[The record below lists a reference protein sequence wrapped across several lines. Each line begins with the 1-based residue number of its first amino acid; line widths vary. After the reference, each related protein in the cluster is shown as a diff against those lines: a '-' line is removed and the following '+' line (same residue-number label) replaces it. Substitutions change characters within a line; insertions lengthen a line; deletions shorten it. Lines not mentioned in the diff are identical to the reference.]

1 MCVFLRAAAWL
12 VNFPS
17 VAHGRLSI
25 RGRSSVTPCLEK
37 TRTSQHPMSTSRVGP
52 ASAMGSGRVGCSSY
66 PSVQFSDHAIIYFVF
81 LFVLVTSRRCPRTI
95 TYTQTFCHGS
105 PVGDTTSLRLGH
117 NFVRSSSCVAFPRV
131 IVVHPSAELVCDQ
144 RPEPHASYCEAVFGQ
159 FGCSELIF
167 LLLLI

>member
-66 PSVQFSDHAIIYFVF
+66 PSAQFSDHAIIYFVF

-105 PVGDTTSLRLGH
+105 PVGDTTSLRLWLILS
-117 NFVRSSSCVAFPRV
+117 VRLPASLFRGSSSSTRRLNWFAINGRSLMRLIARLF
-131 IVVHPSAELVCDQ
+131 LVNLGVL
-144 RPEPHASYCEAVFGQ
+144 S
-159 FGCSELIF
+159 
-167 LLLLI
+167 